1 MALSPRKIGEG
12 LYQPLA
18 DINVTPLVDVMLVL
32 LIIFMVTAPMLAVG
46 IKVNLP
52 SAKTAQPFEN
62 REPVV
67 VVIAKDGAV
76 SVGKDP
82 ARRDELAAR
91 VKAKLGD
98 SNGVVQ
104 LRGDRDAAYGDVVS
118 VMDELAANGMTRI
131 AIVSGLRR
139 VVQPT
144 SAAPDAPTSA
154 PPSAPPPA
162 PNAPA
167 P

>member
-1 MALSPRKIGEG
+1 MAMRPRKIGEG

-32 LIIFMVTAPMLAVG
+32 LIIFMVTAPMLAAG

-52 SAKTAQPFEN
+52 SAKTAQPLEN

-67 VVIAKDGAV
+67 VVVAKDGAL
-76 SVGKDP
+76 SVGKDAVP
-82 ARRDELAAR
+82 SNQLATT

-104 LRGDRDAAYGDVVS
+104 LRGDRDARYGDVVS
-118 VMDELAANGMTRI
+118 VMDELAANGISRI
-131 AIVSGLRR
+131 AIVSGPRR
-139 VVQPT
+139 TVSPT
-144 SAAPDAPTSA
+144 PPSAAPNARAP
-154 PPSAPPPA
+154 
-162 PNAPA
+162 
-167 P
+167 